1 MRRSLENLAMN
12 RSVEG
17 SSADTQYE
25 KARTAARF
33 RDSLRRYMKRS
44 FRSDDIEERFN
55 GILEKYDRFLRNTI
69 VRMCPKGLGLQFND
83 IQQEAR
89 LQLWRAIESE
99 REISHPGSYIY
110 RIAIS
115 VTLKAIQRAKARR
128 EEQLRLAEETDEPGG
143 ALDSLATDPNRSP
156 EALAE
161 QSELIAKIE
170 QALARL
176 PENRRLAVG
185 LYLKGMST
193 EEISDLMGWSEP
205 KARNLAYRGLKD
217 LRDQLRAEGIE
228 YGE

>member
-1 MRRSLENLAMN
+1 
-12 RSVEG
+12 
-17 SSADTQYE
+17 
-25 KARTAARF
+25 
-33 RDSLRRYMKRS
+33 MKRS
-44 FRSDDIEERFN
+44 YRSDDSEERFN
-55 GILEKYDRFLRNTI
+55 TILEKYDRFLRGTI
-69 VRMCPKGLGLQFND
+69 VRLCPKGLGLQFND

-99 REISHPGSYIY
+99 REIRHPGSYIY

-115 VTLKAIQRAKARR
+115 VTIKAIHRAKARQ
-128 EEQLRLAEETDEPGG
+128 EEQLRLAELDDESCGD
-143 ALDSLATDPNRSP
+143 LNSLATDPNMSP

-161 QSELIAKIE
+161 RGELIAKIE
-170 QALARL
+170 QALSRL
-176 PENRRLAVG
+176 QENRKLAVG

-193 EEISDLMGWSEP
+193 EAISELLGWSEA

>member
-1 MRRSLENLAMN
+1 
-12 RSVEG
+12 
-17 SSADTQYE
+17 
-25 KARTAARF
+25 
-33 RDSLRRYMKRS
+33 MKRS
-44 FRSDDIEERFN
+44 YRSNDIEDRFN
-55 GILEKYDRFLRNTI
+55 AILEKYDRFLSSTI

-115 VTLKAIQRAKARR
+115 VTIKAIHRAKARR
-128 EEQLRLAEETDEPGG
+128 EEQLSLAELDDEPCGE
-143 ALDSLATDPNRSP
+143 LNSLATDPNKSP

-161 QSELIAKIE
+161 GRELMTKIE
-170 QALARL
+170 LALSRL

-185 LYLKGMST
+185 LYLKGMTT
-193 EEISDLMGWSEP
+193 EEISELLGWTEA

-217 LRDQLRAEGIE
+217 LRGQLRAEGIE